1 MTARDARL
9 CAAHRGVGKKIGA
22 VGKSRVNKED
32 TAMNRS
38 HKPRRPLNISVAL
51 TIIDTKVAQ
60 WKGIARRR
68 FEAGEITDQ
77 AVFDSIWPN
86 ILTNFFYAETAR
98 VSWALGRLSEDC
110 NN

>member
-1 MTARDARL
+1 VKPS
-9 CAAHRGVGKKIGA
+9 AAHRGVGKKIEA
-22 VGKSRVNKED
+22 AGKSRVTKED

-38 HKPRRPLNISVAL
+38 HGLKGPRDISAAL
-51 TIIDTKVAQ
+51 TVINIKVSR
-60 WKGIARRR
+60 WRGLARRR

-77 AVFDSIWPN
+77 AAFESLWPQ

-98 VSWALGRLSEDC
+98 VSRALWWLSEDR

>member
-1 MTARDARL
+1 
-9 CAAHRGVGKKIGA
+9 
-22 VGKSRVNKED
+22 
-32 TAMNRS
+32 MNRS
-38 HKPRRPLNISVAL
+38 HKPQRPLNISVAL

-77 AVFDSIWPN
+77 AVLDSIWPN

-98 VSWALGRLSEDC
+98 VSWALGLLSEDC

>member
-1 MTARDARL
+1 ME
-9 CAAHRGVGKKIGA
+9 AAGR
-22 VGKSRVNKED
+22 SRVTKED

-60 WKGIARRR
+60 WKGLARRR
-68 FEAGEITDQ
+68 FEAGDITDQ

-98 VSWALGRLSEDC
+98 VSWALGWLSEDC